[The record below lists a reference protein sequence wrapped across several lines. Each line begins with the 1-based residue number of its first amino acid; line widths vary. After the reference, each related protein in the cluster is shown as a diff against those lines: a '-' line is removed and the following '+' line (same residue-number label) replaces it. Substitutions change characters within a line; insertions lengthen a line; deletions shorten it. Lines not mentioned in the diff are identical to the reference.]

1 MNREK
6 QSKNNSYQ
14 DENNV
19 KLIIFFVEV
28 KNSYRQVKGNLLAR
42 IYIIF
47 TFAVSL
53 EHDSNPLMS

>member
-1 MNREK
+1 M
-6 QSKNNSYQ
+6 

-19 KLIIFFVEV
+19 KLFVFFVEV
-28 KNSYRQVKGNLLAR
+28 ENRYRQVKGKLVR
-42 IYIIF
+42 VYIIF